1 MTALSW
7 FIMVVKLSLRFFR
20 GLLVA
25 GSHRIADPKWPS
37 PPQSGSSRTGFPAG
51 ICWHLSLP
59 GNDYWQLHILSFC
72 FFQTYQ
78 RIAPEKHCR
87 QLLHVTSCKRLSGQK
102 QVTEAWIW
110 VWALKL
116 SASDSK
122 HDNLYAGCDVGCLYN
137 TDELL
142 SNAVFFPPQ
151 FLNDD
156 FQTEVENW
164 YLSEDMGK
172 LWNTRDWT
180 FEFAASHCFLLC
192 YFVVETGHNATLL
205 AVQLFFFFFTIFVG
219 ISGHELVHMLESN
232 PHKIWQVYIHCRPSL
247 IFG

>member
-78 RIAPEKHCR
+78 RIVPEKHCR

-137 TDELL
+137 TDNCVITIHELL
-142 SNAVFFPPQ
+142 SNAVFSPQ
-151 FLNDD
+151 FLSDD
-156 FQTEVENW
+156 FQTEVENDI
-164 YLSEDMGK
+164 YL
-172 LWNTRDWT
+172 
-180 FEFAASHCFLLC
+180 
-192 YFVVETGHNATLL
+192 
-205 AVQLFFFFFTIFVG
+205 
-219 ISGHELVHMLESN
+219 
-232 PHKIWQVYIHCRPSL
+232 KIWGSCETSEIGLLNSL
-247 IFG
+247 HLTASCCVILL

>member
-37 PPQSGSSRTGFPAG
+37 PPQSGSSRTRFPAG

-78 RIAPEKHCR
+78 RIVPEKHCR

-137 TDELL
+137 TDNCVITIHELL
-142 SNAVFFPPQ
+142 SNAVFFPSIPQ
-151 FLNDD
+151 WRLS
-156 FQTEVENW
+156 NW
-164 YLSEDMGK
+164 GGK
-172 LWNTRDWT
+172 LIFIWRYGEAVKHQRLDFWIRCI
-180 FEFAASHCFLLC
+180 SLLP
-192 YFVVETGHNATLL
+192 VV
-205 AVQLFFFFFTIFVG
+205 LFC
-219 ISGHELVHMLESN
+219 
-232 PHKIWQVYIHCRPSL
+232 CRNRT
-247 IFG
+247 

>member
-1 MTALSW
+1 
-7 FIMVVKLSLRFFR
+7 MVVKLSLRFFR

-102 QVTEAWIW
+102 QVTEAWMSG
-110 VWALKL
+110 WALKL
-116 SASDSK
+116 SASNSK
-122 HDNLYAGCDVGCLYN
+122 NDNLYAGCDVGCLYN
-137 TDELL
+137 TDNCVITIHELL
-142 SNAVFFPPQ
+142 SNAVFP
-151 FLNDD
+151 LNSSMMTFKLRWKTDI
-156 FQTEVENW
+156 
-164 YLSEDMGK
+164 YL
-172 LWNTRDWT
+172 
-180 FEFAASHCFLLC
+180 
-192 YFVVETGHNATLL
+192 
-205 AVQLFFFFFTIFVG
+205 
-219 ISGHELVHMLESN
+219 
-232 PHKIWQVYIHCRPSL
+232 KIWGSCEPSEIGL
-247 IFG
+247 LNSLHLTASCCVILL